1 MGTPLLPSYKYS
13 SIPFLMLLP
22 SSSRRS
28 SQVNRLNRFFST
40 SRTAHSLS
48 LSFLISMASL
58 ATCLMLALAFL
69 GYSGP
74 RTVGAEV
81 PGSPDVSPSLQDI
94 LDKAH
99 KGPLYTYPTSLTQ
112 GIIPKGIHS
121 HNDYWRDVPF
131 YSALSVGAISI
142 EADVWLY
149 NDPLF
154 VGHEISALTKQRTF
168 ESLYINP
175 ILDVI
180 KRQNPSTT
188 FVNEKTLNGV
198 FDTSSGQTLYLF
210 VDLKTSGASTWPVVI
225 KALEPLR
232 AAGYLSSTNGTHF
245 TSGPVTVIGT
255 GNTPLSLVQPIE
267 ERDYFWDGPLPTLNS
282 TFSNITALVSPHG
295 KGIKVRYWDQ
305 PGWPIST
312 RNGLWRQFRTEGV
325 DLINVDDLEAAAGFG
340 DTW

>member
-1 MGTPLLPSYKYS
+1 MGNTRTTGVCIRPQSTPLLPSYKYS

-121 HNDYWRDVPF
+121 HNDYWLDVPF

-149 NDPLF
+149 NDTLF

-168 ESLYINP
+168 ESLTHYGSVHSASIY
-175 ILDVI
+175 
-180 KRQNPSTT
+180 PS
-188 FVNEKTLNGV
+188 L
-198 FDTSSGQTLYLF
+198 
-210 VDLKTSGASTWPVVI
+210 
-225 KALEPLR
+225 
-232 AAGYLSSTNGTHF
+232 
-245 TSGPVTVIGT
+245 
-255 GNTPLSLVQPIE
+255 PLS
-267 ERDYFWDGPLPTLNS
+267 
-282 TFSNITALVSPHG
+282 H
-295 KGIKVRYWDQ
+295 
-305 PGWPIST
+305 
-312 RNGLWRQFRTEGV
+312 
-325 DLINVDDLEAAAGFG
+325 
-340 DTW
+340 